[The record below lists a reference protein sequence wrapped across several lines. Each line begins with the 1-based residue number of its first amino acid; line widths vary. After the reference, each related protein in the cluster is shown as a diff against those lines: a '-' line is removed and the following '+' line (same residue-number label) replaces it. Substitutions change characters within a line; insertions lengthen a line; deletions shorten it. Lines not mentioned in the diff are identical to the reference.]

1 MVHAQALQIDGLACK
16 KAPGVAP
23 GLKSLGR
30 LIAVFIKSARTE
42 NHTSLPIGT
51 CLMLA
56 GTLTYSN

>member
-30 LIAVFIKSARTE
+30 LIGGPSGPPGHPTLVLPAAARQTVK
-42 NHTSLPIGT
+42 T
-51 CLMLA
+51 A
-56 GTLTYSN
+56 A